1 LPPAPPPGDDPGP
14 RYAAR
19 GSQGGDDGAA
29 GGSGRAERPLGA
41 GHRGWYNARARRGSD
56 ADPDEH
62 SFRPRERQRSAV
74 DPADADAY
82 YRDRLRSAQA
92 DAGAAYDERFRGSG
106 SESGSDEEGWDEDEE
121 EDEYSHDARLAA
133 QTRAEMAGQRRAA
146 REHRL
151 AMGEDDNRRTATG
164 RRLDNSDDEDG
175 PNLAP
180 LLDNDILQRVRLTL
194 ALRISVLI

>member
-1 LPPAPPPGDDPGP
+1 M
-14 RYAAR
+14 
-19 GSQGGDDGAA
+19 
-29 GGSGRAERPLGA
+29 
-41 GHRGWYNARARRGSD
+41 
-56 ADPDEH
+56 
-62 SFRPRERQRSAV
+62 V
-74 DPADADAY
+74 
-82 YRDRLRSAQA
+82 
-92 DAGAAYDERFRGSG
+92 
-106 SESGSDEEGWDEDEE
+106 
-121 EDEYSHDARLAA
+121 
-133 QTRAEMAGQRRAA
+133 GQRRAA